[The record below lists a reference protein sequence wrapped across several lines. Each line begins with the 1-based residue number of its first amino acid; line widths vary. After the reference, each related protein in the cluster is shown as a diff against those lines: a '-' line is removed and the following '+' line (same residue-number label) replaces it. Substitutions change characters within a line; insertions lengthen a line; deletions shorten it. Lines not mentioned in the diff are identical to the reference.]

1 MIILDTIAT
10 ILAQDSVQSMV
21 DVNKSVPEAGFSF
34 GQILGSVIDYAY
46 KIAMVFIAIVNYIY
60 VKRLNQEKDTKE
72 QNKEQEERL
81 KQKKVQRIEYL
92 KTLVYDENLPN
103 LYDFFVKL
111 ETEIVK
117 LKSEIADKKE
127 IEKNLQVIF
136 KDLRSKFIIV
146 LSAAVPDLGNQIQD
160 IADNLHNQL
169 VSNISDEGINIW
181 VERYYNDLVKKV
193 YEKGKIDMISTLF
206 NYDGH

>member
-21 DVNKSVPEAGFSF
+21 DVNKSVPETGFSF

-46 KIAMVFIAIVNYIY
+46 KIAMVYIAIVNYIY
-60 VKRLNQEKDTKE
+60 VRRLNQEKDTKE

-81 KQKKVQRIEYL
+81 KQKKAQRIEYL
-92 KTLVYDENLPN
+92 KTLVYDGNLPH

-111 ETEIVK
+111 ETETVK
-117 LKSEIADKKE
+117 LKSENADKKE

-160 IADNLHNQL
+160 IADNLHSQL

>member
-1 MIILDTIAT
+1 MIILDSIAT
-10 ILAQDSVQSMV
+10 ILAQDSMQSV
-21 DVNKSVPEAGFSF
+21 VEVNKSVVGTGCSI
-34 GQILGSVIDYAY
+34 GQILGTVIDYAY

-60 VKRLNQEKDTKE
+60 VRRLNQEKDTKE

-81 KQKKVQRIEYL
+81 KQKKAQRIEYL
-92 KTLVYDENLPN
+92 KTLVYDENLPR

-111 ETEIVK
+111 EKETIK
-117 LKSEIADKKE
+117 LKSEDADKKE

-136 KDLRSKFIIV
+136 KDLRSKFIII

>member
-21 DVNKSVPEAGFSF
+21 DVNKSVPETGFSF
-34 GQILGSVIDYAY
+34 CQILGSVIDYAY
-46 KIAMVFIAIVNYIY
+46 KISMVFIAIVNYIY
-60 VKRLNQEKDTKE
+60 VRRLNQEKDTKE

-81 KQKKVQRIEYL
+81 KQKKAQRIEYL

-111 ETEIVK
+111 ETETVK
-117 LKSEIADKKE
+117 LKSEDADKKE

>member
-10 ILAQDSVQSMV
+10 ILAQDSVQSIV
-21 DVNKSVPEAGFSF
+21 DVNKRVAETGCSL
-34 GQILGSVIDYAY
+34 GQILGSFIDYAY

-60 VKRLNQEKDTKE
+60 VRRLNQEKDTKE

-81 KQKKVQRIEYL
+81 KQKKAQRIEYL
-92 KTLVYDENLPN
+92 KTLVYDENLPK
-103 LYDFFVKL
+103 LYDFFVNL
-111 ETEIVK
+111 EAETVK
-117 LKSEIADKKE
+117 LKSENADKKL
-127 IEKNLQVIF
+127 IEKNLQGIF

-160 IADNLHNQL
+160 IADNLHDQL
-169 VSNISDEGINIW
+169 VSNMSDEGINIW

-193 YEKGKIDMISTLF
+193 YEKGKIDMISALF
-206 NYDGH
+206 NYDGQ

>member
-1 MIILDTIAT
+1 MIFFDTITAVS
-10 ILAQDSVQSMV
+10 AQDTLQTIA
-21 DVNKSVPEAGFSF
+21 DANKITSETGCSF
-34 GQILGSVIDYAY
+34 GQAIGTIIDYAY
-46 KIAMVFIAIVNYIY
+46 KISMVFIAAVNFFY
-60 VKRLNQEKDTKE
+60 VRKLNQEKDTKE
-72 QNKEQEERL
+72 QNKEKEERE
-81 KQKKVQRIEYL
+81 KQRKVQRIEYL

-111 ETEIVK
+111 ETETVK
-117 LKSEIADKKE
+117 LKVENADKKE

-136 KDLRSKFIIV
+136 KNLRSKFIIV
-146 LSAAVPDLGNQIQD
+146 LSAAVPELGNQIQE
-160 IADNLHNQL
+160 IADDLHNQL

-193 YEKGKIDMISTLF
+193 YEKGKVDMISTLF